1 MRPHPQPAVAPPP
14 RHRPRRPRSPA
25 SNPRPAGHVRAVDGD
40 AFARLRSQSA
50 RAHRTRRIDTPIHT
64 REIIKR
70 MIFKRTPSVSRVVSR
85 CLASSRPRRRSR
97 RVPKTIHSRQS
108 PIETH
113 VTPPC
118 DTFYPRAL
126 FLVSH
131 SSLRVERRASR
142 PRAPPRASLARAGT
156 PHRRAPRPAR
166 NTKSRARCIPHTSR
180 GAAAPRAHPRNV
192 RARPRAYSPR
202 ARSDARETRG
212 TSGPRCHRP
221 PARVGPTPGA
231 AVCRRAGAREWE
243 IGWGESHIDE
253 SQTVNVRRPRRLTC
267 GVTFRVFVW

>member
-1 MRPHPQPAVAPPP
+1 ML
-14 RHRPRRPRSPA
+14 
-25 SNPRPAGHVRAVDGD
+25 RAI
-40 AFARLRSQSA
+40 AFASA

-85 CLASSRPRRRSR
+85 RLALGVARA
-97 RVPKTIHSRQS
+97 VPKTIHSRQS

-166 NTKSRARCIPHTSR
+166 NTKSRARASLTHRAVPLRPRAPSGCPRPSARIF
-180 GAAAPRAHPRNV
+180 APRALG
-192 RARPRAYSPR
+192 RARNERNKRPEVS
-202 ARSDARETRG
+202 
-212 TSGPRCHRP
+212 P
-221 PARVGPTPGA
+221 PARARRTHAGRRRLSTRG
-231 AVCRRAGAREWE
+231 RAGVGNRVGRVTYRRVTNGQCASTSE
-243 IGWGESHIDE
+243 
-253 SQTVNVRRPRRLTC
+253 VNV
-267 GVTFRVFVW
+267 GVTFRVFGE